1 MPFFIVIAS
10 PFPFTEPVL
19 SGMRFFPFLFVTLSV
34 RVRMT
39 RSEGFRVR
47 VTEWV
52 SWRPF
57 FIVIAS
63 EAWQSEEKQN
73 SKIKK
78 QNDRAKMKKQLVIS
92 GQQSA
97 NY

>member
-1 MPFFIVIAS
+1 M
-10 PFPFTEPVL
+10 T
-19 SGMRFFPFLFVTLSV
+19 TLSV
-34 RVRMT
+34 ILAFFGSHCETLCLNTQGDRMSVIAT
-39 RSEGFRVR
+39 L
-47 VTEWV
+47 
-52 SWRPF
+52 

>member
-1 MPFFIVIAS
+1 
-10 PFPFTEPVL
+10 
-19 SGMRFFPFLFVTLSV
+19 VTK
-34 RVRMT
+34 
-39 RSEGFRVR
+39 GA
-47 VTEWV
+47 